1 MLGQKIC
8 FLGLTVFLTFIGKR
22 TLKREWEK
30 KTGIEKEVHT
40 IKPKTWAGQNY
51 DSLTTTG
58 NWMALVR
65 YNTAGS

>member
-1 MLGQKIC
+1 MLSWAYC
-8 FLGLTVFLTFIGKR
+8 FSNFHRKEDFEKR
-22 TLKREWEK
+22 MGK